1 MKKYI
6 LISLLLIS
14 FVLIGAFCG
23 KDTDEEKDSES
34 MPFQGKQ
41 KIVQTDNKIRDL
53 APKVSGDGQTIVF
66 WRDTDNDNYW
76 DTLVLA
82 DPSGREMETIKVR
95 GMFLRINLG

>member
-1 MKKYI
+1 
-6 LISLLLIS
+6 
-14 FVLIGAFCG
+14 
-23 KDTDEEKDSES
+23 